1 MAAKLILIIEDDTDI
16 RDAFSEILGSLSG
29 HQLLLAENGKVAL
42 EILRNTPELP
52 DLILLDVLMPVM
64 DGFAFRSEQLA
75 DNRLKEIPIVVLSAS
90 HRITDLAVKMQA
102 NAYLK
107 KPISMD
113 EFLEVIDRVAN
124 LR

>member
-1 MAAKLILIIEDDTDI
+1 MPSKLILIIEDDTDI
-16 RDAFSEILGSLSG
+16 RDAFAEILGSLSG
-29 HQLLLAENGKVAL
+29 HVLLLADNGKVAL
-42 EILRNTPELP
+42 EILRKAEKLP

-75 DNRLKEIPIVVLSAS
+75 DDRLKYIPIVVLSAS
-90 HRITDLAVKMQA
+90 HRITDLAAKMQA

-113 EFLEVIDRVAN
+113 DLLEVIERITS
-124 LR
+124 